1 MYERSEFKSKFFE
14 VRNYWLV
21 FLIFFDFQMQ
31 YFLLFVQLYIVFRIG
46 ICILSLPNYNTRK
59 MSQSCY

>member
-1 MYERSEFKSKFFE
+1 MYERTEFKSKFFE
-14 VRNYWLV
+14 VRSYWLV

-31 YFLLFVQLYIVFRIG
+31 YFLLFVQLYIVFWVG
-46 ICILSLPNYNTRK
+46 ICILNLPNYNTRK